1 MYSVRQMDVDDKVSQ
16 HVTMDIFAHIYA
28 PETREK
34 LLQEQRAHEPKQRR
48 LRSVVPRSIV
58 FFVLAM
64 ALWTRLSQARVW
76 EKLTHTLQVVHP
88 ASPGISLTAA
98 ALSYQRG
105 LLGVEPLR
113 GIMEQCCH
121 PLCEKQ
127 TPGRSTETIASWL
140 SMAPCSQHPIHRSTN
155 KRLDAVA
162 ISMAREPLHRCAA
175 SSCWNVEA
183 MPPSR

>member
-28 PETREK
+28 PETIEK
-34 LLQEQRAHEPKQRR
+34 LLQKQRAQEPKERR
-48 LRSVVPRSIV
+48 LRDVVPRSIV

-76 EKLTHTLQVVHP
+76 EKLTHKLQVVHP
-88 ASPGISLTAA
+88 AGPVISLTAA

-113 GIMEQCCH
+113 GLLEQCCH
-121 PLCEKQ
+121 PLCEQQ
-127 TPGRSTETIASWL
+127 TPGAF
-140 SMAPCSQHPIHRSTN
+140 
-155 KRLDAVA
+155 
-162 ISMAREPLHRCAA
+162 
-175 SSCWNVEA
+175 
-183 MPPSR
+183 